1 MDLKEEQGKSAL
13 WVNLQQLLKF
23 DLLGSRNCKQLLSTI
38 TLKADRNLEQVHLS
52 FYHTPSCSS
61 LLKPW
66 LHIHTFFLFSTLT
79 IRAHPSPLT
88 SVRVRWLEET
98 ANGEIP
104 ELNISA
110 DTAMG
115 CEWLLVYRTWPSGL
129 YNPLQTENYFNVP
142 PTSSLLGNR
151 QTLPYITVYLAS
163 QHLNVLKN
171 LLITT
176 VVYARYIFRMYCY
189 KCWESSSLL
198 QLRGVTWKLRG
209 GVTT

>member
-1 MDLKEEQGKSAL
+1 MCGQKKVKGRKWKQNTDCLHSVLSVDLKEEQGKSAL
-13 WVNLQQLLKF
+13 WVNLQWLLKF

-66 LHIHTFFLFSTLT
+66 LHIHTFFLFSTLN

-88 SVRVRWLEET
+88 SVRVRWLAET
-98 ANGEIP
+98 AHGEIP

-115 CEWLLVYRTWPSGL
+115 CEWLLDPVVYIIPSR
-129 YNPLQTENYFNVP
+129 QKI
-142 PTSSLLGNR
+142 TSMYHP
-151 QTLPYITVYLAS
+151 QAVYL
-163 QHLNVLKN
+163 V
-171 LLITT
+171 IT
-176 VVYARYIFRMYCY
+176 
-189 KCWESSSLL
+189 
-198 QLRGVTWKLRG
+198 KLYH
-209 GVTT
+209 T